1 MKYLNIKKYLYK
13 LFCLKLKLTIKINII
28 IHKQEIWNNYNKGK
42 MIELES
48 YFISFDIDVQTKFN
62 RTYKKRKYI

>member
-28 IHKQEIWNNYNKGK
+28 IHKLGIWNNYNEGK

-48 YFISFDIDVQTKFN
+48 YFISFDIDVQTKFI
-62 RTYKKRKYI
+62 RTYTKRKYI

>member
-1 MKYLNIKKYLYK
+1 MKYLNIKKYLYQ

-28 IHKQEIWNNYNKGK
+28 IHKLGIWNNYNEGK

-48 YFISFDIDVQTKFN
+48 YFISFDIDVQTKFI
-62 RTYKKRKYI
+62 RTYTKRKYI